1 MNSEHATVPCARS
14 EGDGV
19 TSRHRR
25 VAPSTMKKLLIS
37 MAIGA
42 ALAWAFDPDQGSRRR
57 EQVKHRLEE
66 KGVLGSSSTPT
77 PVSTYQPSNETL
89 SA

>member
-1 MNSEHATVPCARS
+1 MDVSHATPSAGCP
-14 EGDGV
+14 GV
-19 TSRHRR
+19 TTTAI
-25 VAPSTMKKLLIS
+25 VGIALFMKKLLFA

-66 KGVLGSSSTPT
+66 KGILGSKSASR
-77 PVSTYQPSNETL
+77 SAPSNVAAYEPPTTV

>member
-1 MNSEHATVPCARS
+1 
-14 EGDGV
+14 
-19 TSRHRR
+19 
-25 VAPSTMKKLLIS
+25 MKKLLFA

-66 KGVLGSSSTPT
+66 KGVLTKSRSTSTPT
-77 PVSTYQPSNETL
+77 SVSAYEPPTTV

>member
-1 MNSEHATVPCARS
+1 MDVSRATPADR
-14 EGDGV
+14 DPRV
-19 TSRHRR
+19 TDAAI
-25 VAPSTMKKLLIS
+25 VGNPLLMKKLVFA

-66 KGVLGSSSTPT
+66 KGVLGSKSGSSSTASN
-77 PVSTYQPSNETL
+77 VSTYEPPTTV